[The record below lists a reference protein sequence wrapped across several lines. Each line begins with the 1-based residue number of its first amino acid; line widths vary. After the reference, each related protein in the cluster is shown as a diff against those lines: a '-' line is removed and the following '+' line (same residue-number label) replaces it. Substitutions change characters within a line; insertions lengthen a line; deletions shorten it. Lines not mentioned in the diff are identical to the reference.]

1 MRRGKRLLCGALAL
15 VLGLSLLAAATVQ
28 RAYATKTDE
37 EKKSEE
43 QARRQAE
50 MDELEKKKQE
60 KRERVAELQKQ
71 IAEAKAKKED
81 VMGTKTL
88 LDQRNQLLMEEI
100 DDTKAQIDLYAQQ
113 ITEYEEMES
122 EQYDLFC
129 QQVRSEEERG
139 SLSYWSVLF
148 KATSIA
154 DLLNRLEFVNEVAEY
169 DRNLIEAIRQ
179 TRENIKAEKTAME
192 EQEQLLAQQ
201 QDALQQK
208 VDEAAA
214 LIAEYAA
221 TQKGYEELAA
231 AEEKEAKEI
240 EAQIKKLL
248 ETSDVT
254 PSPGGFIWPVSTS
267 KIITSPMGG
276 RVSPGG
282 IGSTNHRGG
291 QGHSG
296 PDGGVRLLRR
306 QRLRQLC
313 GGGSR
318 RRLYHVVRAPHL
330 RLRQRGTD
338 GGAGRYGGH
347 YRLYRQLHRPA
358 PALRGDDQRREP
370 EPAGLSAGL
379 HRTLVTRTYRKTLH
393 HTMMQSFFAWRAAY
407 VRVYPAGAADGADKG
422 AHRRRAVSGA
432 DGGDRPAA
440 AGACPPPAAASGAAG
455 RERGG
460 V

>member
-282 IGSTNHRGG
+282 IGSTNHRGVDIGGGYTTLYAHLTSVSVSVGQMVG
-291 QGHSG
+291 QGDTVG
-296 PDGGVRLLRR
+296 IT
-306 QRLRQLC
+306 
-313 GGGSR
+313 GSTGNSTG
-318 RRLYHVVRAPHL
+318 PHL
-330 RLRQRGTD
+330 
-338 GGAGRYGGH
+338 H
-347 YRLYRQLHRPA
+347 Y
-358 PALRGDDQRREP
+358 E
-370 EPAGLSAGL
+370 
-379 HRTLVTRTYRKTLH
+379 V
-393 HTMMQSFFAWRAAY
+393 MIN
-407 VRVYPAGAADGADKG
+407 
-422 AHRRRAVSGA
+422 
-432 DGGDRPAA
+432 
-440 AGACPPPAAASGAAG
+440 
-455 RERGG
+455 G
-460 V
+460 VNQNPLDYLPGYIARW

>member
-43 QARRQAE
+43 QAQRQAE

-282 IGSTNHRGG
+282 IGSTNHRGV
-291 QGHSG
+291 
-296 PDGGVRLLRR
+296 DIGGVGTTSAAMATKAARSFWPGRWCTAPTAAAATATMWWWITAAAIPR
-306 QRLRQLC
+306 CTRTSPPSPSAWDRWW
-313 GGGSR
+313 G
-318 RRLYHVVRAPHL
+318 RAIRWAL
-330 RLRQRGTD
+330 
-338 GGAGRYGGH
+338 
-347 YRLYRQLHRPA
+347 
-358 PALRGDDQRREP
+358 PAL
-370 EPAGLSAGL
+370 PA
-379 HRTLVTRTYRKTLH
+379 T
-393 HTMMQSFFAWRAAY
+393 
-407 VRVYPAGAADGADKG
+407 
-422 AHRRRAVSGA
+422 
-432 DGGDRPAA
+432 
-440 AGACPPPAAASGAAG
+440 PPA
-455 RERGG
+455 RTCTTR
-460 V
+460 